1 MLSRKRGLLG
11 IGCLSIGVHTRH
23 SSPAGTPDGIL
34 PLPCLVE
41 GEEWVVPEQISG
53 TEGPWVQQQGNPYT
67 KDLLRLQQCT
77 PVKDTKQSACL
88 AEVNTPL
95 QFSVWKKY
103 LADHPDEA
111 FRDYILEG
119 IQQGFRVGFDYQGNK
134 CHPAAGNL
142 KSARENAG
150 VVEEYI
156 AKEVAA
162 RRVVGP
168 LTPGE
173 VPGLQTSPFGV
184 IPKRQPG
191 KWRLIVDLSAPE
203 GGSVNDG
210 IDGGLCSLQYVS
222 VEDIVHKIEKMGK
235 GTLLAKVDLKEAY
248 RMVPVH
254 PQDRPLLGMEWEGQV
269 YVDTALPFG
278 LRSAPKIF
286 NALADALEWI
296 VRHRGILE
304 VDHYLD
310 DFIIIGPPQ
319 SKGCANSLEVLLE
332 TCRQL
337 GVPVAVHKC
346 QGPTTCLEFLGIE
359 IDTIAMELRLPQ
371 DKLTRLRTLIGEWR
385 LRKACQKKDLQRLVG
400 HLCHACKVV
409 RPGRRF
415 LRGMFSLLSGSRRSH
430 HYIRLNRQFRADLEW
445 WNVFLSRWNGAS
457 MLFEVNMREPQVT
470 MQVPSVWTR

>member
-1 MLSRKRGLLG
+1 M
-11 IGCLSIGVHTRH
+11 
-23 SSPAGTPDGIL
+23 
-34 PLPCLVE
+34 
-41 GEEWVVPEQISG
+41 
-53 TEGPWVQQQGNPYT
+53 
-67 KDLLRLQQCT
+67 
-77 PVKDTKQSACL
+77 
-88 AEVNTPL
+88 
-95 QFSVWKKY
+95 VWKKY

-111 FRDYILEG
+111 FRDCILEG

-162 RRVVGP
+162 QRVVGP

-278 LRSAPKIF
+278 LHSAPKIF
-286 NALADALEWI
+286 NTLADAVEWI
-296 VRHRGILE
+296 ARHRGILE

-310 DFIIIGPPQ
+310 DFIIIG
-319 SKGCANSLEVLLE
+319 LL
-332 TCRQL
+332 L
-337 GVPVAVHKC
+337 
-346 QGPTTCLEFLGIE
+346 
-359 IDTIAMELRLPQ
+359 
-371 DKLTRLRTLIGEWR
+371 
-385 LRKACQKKDLQRLVG
+385 
-400 HLCHACKVV
+400 
-409 RPGRRF
+409 
-415 LRGMFSLLSGSRRSH
+415 
-430 HYIRLNRQFRADLEW
+430 
-445 WNVFLSRWNGAS
+445 
-457 MLFEVNMREPQVT
+457 
-470 MQVPSVWTR
+470 